1 MQPSTRSR
9 TFPAAVLVVIASALA
24 GGVLGGHVFAT
35 AQSDRIAARLQM
47 YTAALAAVEHDYA
60 EPVDSAQLVYGSI
73 EGMLRTLDP
82 HSYFFDPKAFAQMR
96 ERQEG
101 RYYGLGIQI
110 GALNGDI
117 TVTLVFE
124 GSPAYRSGIRRHDVI
139 ARITGQ
145 SAKGWTT
152 DDAVK
157 KLKGPKGT
165 TVDISIRRMGVEG
178 LIDLTVGRD
187 EVKIT
192 TVRTA
197 FMIAPGTG
205 YVRLQEFTETSDR
218 EISDALK
225 KLSGLGMERLVV
237 DLRDNGGG
245 ALDQAIAISS
255 HFLKSGQMVVKTKGR
270 VKGIDAESRAPETGD
285 YPSLPLIVMVNRNSA
300 SASEIVSGAMQD
312 HDRAL
317 VIGETTFG
325 KALVQ
330 SVYPIAEGAG
340 LALTT
345 GHYWTPSDRVIQR
358 PWDASFDEYELY
370 SLRDQTGHREHP
382 ASELK
387 YTDGGRKVYGGGGI
401 EPDRFMAGPVEGL
414 NPTFYSRLLV
424 SRGMFAGFTQH
435 FTAEGDNRPASR
447 KAAGAHKVA
456 RGFEITP
463 AMVIEFKAFVS
474 SFHMNIDEAAFAS
487 DAAFIK
493 AMMRYEVDNDLFDN
507 EEARRNISKVD
518 PQAQFAL
525 GLFDEAKKL
534 LELGKKGR

>member
-1 MQPSTRSR
+1 
-9 TFPAAVLVVIASALA
+9 
-24 GGVLGGHVFAT
+24 
-35 AQSDRIAARLQM
+35 
-47 YTAALAAVEHDYA
+47 
-60 EPVDSAQLVYGSI
+60 
-73 EGMLRTLDP
+73 
-82 HSYFFDPKAFAQMR
+82 MR

-110 GALNGDI
+110 GSVDGDI
-117 TVTLVFE
+117 TVSLVFE
-124 GSPAYRSGIRRHDVI
+124 GSPAYRAGIRRNDII

-152 DDAVK
+152 DQAVA

-165 TVDISIRRMGVEG
+165 TVDISIRRLGVEG

-205 YVRLQEFTETSDR
+205 YIRLQEFTETSDA
-218 EISDALK
+218 ELSDALK
-225 KLSGLGMERLVV
+225 KLSGLGMKQLVF

-245 ALDQAIAISS
+245 ALDQAIAIAS
-255 HFLKSGQMVVKTKGR
+255 HFLKSGQMVVKTRGR
-270 VKGIDAESRAPETGD
+270 VKGIDADSRAIETGD
-285 YPSLPLIVMVNRNSA
+285 YPALPLIVMVNRNSA

-317 VIGETTFG
+317 VVGETTFG

-358 PWDASFDEYELY
+358 PWDSSFDEYELY
-370 SLRDQTGHREHP
+370 TLKDQNGHREHP

-401 EPDRFMAGPVEGL
+401 EPDKFMVGPVEGF
-414 NPTFYSRLLV
+414 NPTYYSRLLV
-424 SRGMFAGFTQH
+424 SRGMFASFTQH
-435 FTAEGDNRPASR
+435 FTAEGDSRTASR
-447 KAAGAHKVA
+447 KSAGAHKVA

-463 AMVIEFKAFVS
+463 AMIAEFKTFVA
-474 SFHMNIDEAAFAS
+474 SFHMKIDETAFAS
-487 DAAFIK
+487 DEAFIK
-493 AMMRYEVDNDLFDN
+493 AEMHYEIDNDLWDN

-518 PQAQFAL
+518 PQALFAL

-534 LELGKKGR
+534 LDLNKKGH